1 MNEHNKWFEQFR
13 KSKDYDVLK
22 ERPIAYFC
30 AEFGLISDS
39 PTYAGGLGIL
49 AADMVHEAADQDIP
63 LVAVGMFYEEGYFH
77 HEIQKESIIL
87 VRPSRSTPASFG
99 FSLVT
104 DANKQPIIISVPL
117 QGRQLKVRA
126 YEKQIKTVRLFLL
139 DTDIEENDQ
148 EDRNINDRLYVV
160 NRETRFKQQMVL
172 GIAGLRLL
180 DSLNIHP
187 IIYHLNEG
195 HSGLLSFEL
204 AHHEVNEYKGKYE
217 DELKRAKRHI
227 VFTNHTLLAAGNDTF
242 NSDMV
247 STLLSDYSAQLQ
259 IPVNE
264 LTSLGLIK
272 DSSIFSM
279 TLLSMRMAATINAV
293 SKLHADK
300 AKDIWPDH
308 PMIAVTNGIHLGT
321 WDGIDTKK
329 DRKLESLGNEANITQ
344 ALWVKHQENKRTL
357 LSLINEKTG
366 NLWDEN
372 HLLFGWARRM
382 VPYKRPL
389 ALFQNR
395 EKLLQLVKDSR
406 RPIRILL
413 AGSAHENDLEGAKM
427 LEAIRMLLNHELG
440 KYIAYLPDYNI
451 NLAKSMTS
459 GCDIWLNTPV
469 VGFEACGTSGMKACL
484 NGVLPCTTKDGWV
497 AEVELYKVGWSLDS
511 NNISESLLQ
520 TIEHQIIPEYYFKDK
535 EGLPGAWLENMKNA
549 RELILN
555 EFTATRMLREYISR
569 MYIPTMT
576 ELSINKS

>member
-1 MNEHNKWFEQFR
+1 
-13 KSKDYDVLK
+13 
-22 ERPIAYFC
+22 
-30 AEFGLISDS
+30 
-39 PTYAGGLGIL
+39 
-49 AADMVHEAADQDIP
+49 
-63 LVAVGMFYEEGYFH
+63 
-77 HEIQKESIIL
+77 
-87 VRPSRSTPASFG
+87 
-99 FSLVT
+99 
-104 DANKQPIIISVPL
+104 
-117 QGRQLKVRA
+117 
-126 YEKQIKTVRLFLL
+126 
-139 DTDIEENDQ
+139 
-148 EDRNINDRLYVV
+148 
-160 NRETRFKQQMVL
+160 
-172 GIAGLRLL
+172 
-180 DSLNIHP
+180 
-187 IIYHLNEG
+187 
-195 HSGLLSFEL
+195 
-204 AHHEVNEYKGKYE
+204 
-217 DELKRAKRHI
+217 
-227 VFTNHTLLAAGNDTF
+227 
-242 NSDMV
+242 
-247 STLLSDYSAQLQ
+247 
-259 IPVNE
+259 
-264 LTSLGLIK
+264 
-272 DSSIFSM
+272 
-279 TLLSMRMAATINAV
+279 
-293 SKLHADK
+293 
-300 AKDIWPDH
+300 
-308 PMIAVTNGIHLGT
+308 
-321 WDGIDTKK
+321 
-329 DRKLESLGNEANITQ
+329 
-344 ALWVKHQENKRTL
+344 VKHQENKRTL

-406 RPIRILL
+406 RPIRIVL